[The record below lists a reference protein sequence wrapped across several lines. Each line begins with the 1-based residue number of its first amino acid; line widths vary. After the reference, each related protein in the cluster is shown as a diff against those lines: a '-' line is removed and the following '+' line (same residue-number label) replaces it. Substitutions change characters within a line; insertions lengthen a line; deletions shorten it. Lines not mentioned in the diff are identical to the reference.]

1 MSFLVLIYSIIGCF
15 GYLTFGSNVLPNVM
29 KMYDAKDPVVMIG
42 IGALIIKMV
51 VTYPVLAL
59 CGR

>member
-1 MSFLVLIYSIIGCF
+1 MSFLVVIYSIIGCF
-15 GYLTFGSNVLPNVM
+15 GYLTFGSVVSPNVM
-29 KMYDAKDPVVMIG
+29 KMYDAEDPVVMIG